1 MFIQKVTLINW
12 RNFRSAEATLQEVT
26 YVLGPNASGK
36 SNFFDALRFLRDIA
50 KPTGGGLQTAVIQ
63 RGGIKKIRCLHARSP
78 SYVGISIELGD
89 GQSLQ
94 WKYEL
99 HFNLPQRGKKL
110 LLIQKEKVIKVEK
123 DGKEKVILD
132 RPNKDD
138 DGDELQLTETY
149 LEQARTNIK
158 FREIASFLSG
168 LTYVHLV
175 PQLLKFGEQI
185 GGINLD
191 DDPFGQSFMER
202 VAKTRKAT
210 RAARLRRIDKA
221 LKTIIPHMEELEFIK
236 DKDTGHPHLEIR
248 FRHFRPRGA
257 KQREDQFSDGTLR
270 LIALLWLLQEGGDA
284 PLLLE
289 EPELSLNE
297 EIVAEIP
304 QMINSV
310 RRTMKGKKQII
321 ISTHSHALLS
331 NPGIP
336 AEEIII
342 LEPNAEGTSIR
353 SVDDAELAAMESG
366 FSVADV
372 VLPNARRVSKRAS
385 SQLSLEI

>member
-1 MFIQKVTLINW
+1 MYIQKIALTNW
-12 RNFRSAEATLQEVT
+12 RNFRSTEADLQEIT

-36 SNFFDALRFLRDIA
+36 SNLFDALRFLRDIA
-50 KPTGGGLQTAVIQ
+50 KPTGGGLQTAVKE

-89 GQSLQ
+89 GSTPQ

-99 HFNLPQRGKKL
+99 HFNLPPHGVKR
-110 LLIQKEKVIKVEK
+110 LLIQKEKVTRIEK
-123 DGKEKVILD
+123 DGKEKVVLS

-138 DGDELQLTETY
+138 RGDELQLTETY
-149 LEQARTNIK
+149 LEQARANIK
-158 FREIASFLSG
+158 FREIATFIGG

-185 GGINLD
+185 GGTNLD

-202 VAKTRKAT
+202 VAKTPKRT
-210 RAARLRRIDKA
+210 QHARLRRIDKA
-221 LKTIIPHMEELEFIK
+221 LKTIIPHMEELQFIK

-248 FRHFRPRGA
+248 FKHFRPRGA

-304 QMINSV
+304 LLINSV
-310 RRTMKGKKQII
+310 RKTIKNKRQII
-321 ISTHSHALLS
+321 VSTHSHALLS
-331 NPGIP
+331 NPGIS
-336 AEEIII
+336 AADIIV
-342 LEPNAEGTSIR
+342 LEPAAEGTSIR
-353 SVDDAELAAMESG
+353 SVDQAEMDAMESG
-366 FSVADV
+366 FTAADV
-372 VLPNARRVSKRAS
+372 VLPNARRVSKNS
-385 SQLSLEI
+385 VEQLSLEI